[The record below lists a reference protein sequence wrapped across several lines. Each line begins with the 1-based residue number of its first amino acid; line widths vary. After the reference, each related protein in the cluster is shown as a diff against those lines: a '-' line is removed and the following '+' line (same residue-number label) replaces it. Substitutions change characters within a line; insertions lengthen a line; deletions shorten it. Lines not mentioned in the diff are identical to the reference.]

1 MRMQLRFWII
11 KKYMCTWWNYLAKH
25 LKICHI
31 FGIKKQCIFFFFSH
45 FNLFYELYSSLFL
58 IALFN
63 CWHHDFTLF
72 FKERVPAFYD
82 RLYEALHLLVDY
94 FSINGEGLTG
104 SKLYTENYN
113 RMKLLYGL
121 NKVCI
126 FIIVTL

>member
-1 MRMQLRFWII
+1 MAI
-11 KKYMCTWWNYLAKH
+11 
-25 LKICHI
+25 
-31 FGIKKQCIFFFFSH
+31 GIMILHYFFQ
-45 FNLFYELYSSLFL
+45 
-58 IALFN
+58 
-63 CWHHDFTLF
+63 
-72 FKERVPAFYD
+72 ERVPAFYD